1 MNHAATDPEL
11 YYIKQERIG
20 KGSFGEV
27 YKGIDK
33 RTNKPVA
40 IKVIDLESAE
50 DEIDDIQQE
59 IAILSQLD
67 SPYVTKYYGSYLKG
81 TGLWII
87 MEYCAGGSCS
97 DLMKMGTIREE
108 YIAIIL
114 KELLKGLD
122 YLHNEGKLHRDI
134 KAANILLSANGEVK
148 LADFGVSGQITAT
161 LTKKNTFVGTPF
173 WMAPEV
179 IKQSGY
185 DFKADIWS
193 LGITAIELANGEP
206 PYAKMHPMKVLFHI
220 PKNDPPQL
228 GPPHSKAFRDFV
240 SLCLQT
246 SPANRPTAKELL
258 KHKFIK
264 SSKKIAYLTELI
276 EGHERW
282 LSINGRDN
290 ESSDEETKVDVEDDD
305 GWDFGTVK
313 AAASPLPKPAAPQM
327 QTSPSQYSITH
338 LNGVPSSP
346 SMQQLPRITPIGQ
359 SNPQS
364 SSPHPASRVYT
375 LMAKSA
381 YMDTRRG
388 LGEFEDT
395 SQNTVRAADSSAN
408 NRASN
413 RTSLIQKAMNFSPL
427 PQLPSKSMS
436 SRSISTIASAK
447 TNNGDAQILET
458 ILPILDKL
466 QKNCKNHKSLAAME
480 SLQKSLISVERELPG
495 TVKTLFQEVSQLL

>member
-1 MNHAATDPEL
+1 MNSSSSHSADPEL

-27 YKGIDK
+27 FKGLER

-40 IKVIDLESAE
+40 IKIIDLESAE

-67 SPYVTKYYGSYLKG
+67 SPYVTKYHGSYLKG

-87 MEYCAGGSCS
+87 MEYCSGGSCS

-134 KAANILLSANGEVK
+134 KAANILLSSNGEVK

-185 DFKADIWS
+185 DYKADIWS

-220 PKNDPPQL
+220 PKNDPPTL

-246 SPANRPTAKELL
+246 RPSDRPTAKELL
-258 KHKFIK
+258 KHKFIRN
-264 SSKKIAYLTELI
+264 SKKVAYLTELI

-282 LSINGRDN
+282 ISANGREI
-290 ESSDEETKVDVEDDD
+290 ESSDEEPAVDTNDDD
-305 GWDFGTVK
+305 SWDFGTVK
-313 AAASPLPKPAAPQM
+313 QAPLPQVTKPIIYNNI
-327 QTSPSQYSITH
+327 SNQYSKNHIPSVPQLQQQQQQSLLPNVSSRTQ
-338 LNGVPSSP
+338 LNQQYRVNEVTTMMQNTGLRYSS
-346 SMQQLPRITPIGQ
+346 
-359 SNPQS
+359 
-364 SSPHPASRVYT
+364 ASEY
-375 LMAKSA
+375 
-381 YMDTRRG
+381 
-388 LGEFEDT
+388 EDFN
-395 SQNTVRAADSSAN
+395 QNTVRATSETEHYLRSSSKRNSMIQSMGN
-408 NRASN
+408 NN
-413 RTSLIQKAMNFSPL
+413 PL
-427 PQLPSKSMS
+427 PPLPNKSPSTRSVNTVVS
-436 SRSISTIASAK
+436 SRQYDTAF
-447 TNNGDAQILET
+447 LET
-458 ILPILDKL
+458 ILPLLNNL
-466 QKNCKNHKSLAAME
+466 QKNCKNHKSLAAVE
-480 SLQKSLISVERELPG
+480 SLQKSLVSVERELPG
-495 TVKTLFQEVSQLL
+495 TVKALFQEASHLL